1 MAAFSAH
8 RKSCVLAVAFTA
20 LCLHVPARAQ
30 SGDWTIFNTQNS
42 ALTANWILCIA
53 EDSSGNIW
61 MGTGGGGVCHYG
73 ASAMEVFDSTNSPL
87 PNNDIRMIFIDR
99 HDNKWIATK
108 RGLAVYRAGG
118 VLLSVPDTAASI
130 PESFELFQ
138 NYPNPF
144 TTGTSFTFSLP
155 DAAIVR
161 LEIHDALGRLLDVP
175 IAAQEYAAGRHS
187 VKWNAGALPSGVYVY
202 RIKVTPLNGSVKTA
216 SRTNTGWS
224 HAKQAVLLR

>member
-1 MAAFSAH
+1 M
-8 RKSCVLAVAFTA
+8 
-20 LCLHVPARAQ
+20 
-30 SGDWTIFNTQNS
+30 
-42 ALTANWILCIA
+42 
-53 EDSSGNIW
+53 
-61 MGTGGGGVCHYG
+61 CHYG

-144 TTGTSFTFSLP
+144 TTGTSIAFSLP
-155 DAAIVR
+155 SAALVR
-161 LEIHDALGRLLDVP
+161 LEIHDALGRVLEVP
-175 IAAQEYAAGRHS
+175 LEAQEYGPGRHS
-187 VKWNAGALPSGVYVY
+187 IRWSAGDLPSGVYEY
-202 RIKVTPLNGSVKTA
+202 RLVILPMDRRIQSASSTENNW
-216 SRTNTGWS
+216 SRTKPAI
-224 HAKQAVLLR
+224 HLR